1 MKVRLERDNSEIAFT
16 GTVLP
21 LNHTSYATH
30 AQETKSSLKARGM
43 ANIAKNGKEEVLQP
57 NSLKVFKMIL
67 SFRNQGSQIK
77 PEVNVQRKL
86 FRD

>member
-1 MKVRLERDNSEIAFT
+1 MKVRLERDTSEIVFT

-21 LNHTSYATH
+21 LNHTSFAIH
-30 AQETKSSLKARGM
+30 AQETKSGLKARGM
-43 ANIAKNGKEEVLQP
+43 ANIAKNGNEEVLQP
-57 NSLKVFKMIL
+57 NFLKVFRMIL
-67 SFRNQGSQIK
+67 SFRNQGNQIK

>member
-1 MKVRLERDNSEIAFT
+1 MVRLERDTSEIVIT

-30 AQETKSSLKARGM
+30 AQETKSSLKASGM
-43 ANIAKNGKEEVLQP
+43 ANIAKNGKEVLQP
-57 NSLKVFKMIL
+57 NFLKVFRMIL

-86 FRD
+86 FRN